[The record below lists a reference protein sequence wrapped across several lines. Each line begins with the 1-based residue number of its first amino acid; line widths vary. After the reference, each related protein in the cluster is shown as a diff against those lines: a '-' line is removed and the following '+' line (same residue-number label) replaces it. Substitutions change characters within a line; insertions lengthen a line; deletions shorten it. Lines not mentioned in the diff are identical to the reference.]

1 MIAKLAALLAAVAP
15 AAAVPA
21 APAVPPAR
29 PESPAMSPNLS
40 DTARALTLDVAAHD
54 GMLEVRLTGLSERA
68 RGVSY
73 SLEVTGTS
81 TSRHHGSTRLAAG
94 THAVLSTMR
103 TSAGADWCVRLIAEE
118 EGSAPYEITRGT
130 CAAG

>member
-1 MIAKLAALLAAVAP
+1 MIAKLVALLAAVAP
-15 AAAVPA
+15 AAAVP
-21 APAVPPAR
+21 PAR
-29 PESPAMSPNLS
+29 PETPAMSEAP
-40 DTARALTLDVAAHD
+40 RALTLDVAAQ
-54 GMLEVRLTGLSERA
+54 GGVLEVRLTGLSERA

-81 TSRHHGSTRLAAG
+81 TSRHHGSTQLAAG
-94 THAVLSTMR
+94 TQAVLSTMR